1 MGSSSPSGWLCLGPS
16 MPEACGAQ
24 PEGPEAP
31 KHLETPRWTDLLPGR
46 QFLAVGGGEGVV
58 KSKQVSPRSP
68 QGRAGP
74 SLARQSLSACA
85 LHWRWAPCPILG
97 LIALAPVVFLKDNGV
112 ARNLP
117 RPPAGYDQ
125 EIWL

>member
-1 MGSSSPSGWLCLGPS
+1 MGSSSPSCWLCLGPS

-31 KHLETPRWTDLLPGR
+31 QHLETPRWTDLLPGR

-74 SLARQSLSACA
+74 SFACQSLSSMCSA
-85 LHWRWAPCPILG
+85 LTLGTLSHPGRHSSGPCRLPQRQRG
-97 LIALAPVVFLKDNGV
+97 GRESALATCRL
-112 ARNLP
+112 
-117 RPPAGYDQ
+117 
-125 EIWL
+125 